1 MQLEV
6 IAQGKT
12 MIRKSGNVYV
22 TTIKSKVLNVEI
34 VKRNIGKQGLP
45 LKLMRD
51 TESGLCILG
60 VLLPT
65 MKKTHLLDG
74 IVEISRNGR
83 ILKVEK
89 REKTT

>member
-22 TTIKSKVLNVEI
+22 TTIESKVLNVEI
-34 VKRNIGKQGLP
+34 VKRNIGKANLP

-65 MKKTHLLDG
+65 MEKNPLLDE
-74 IVEISRNGR
+74 VLEVSRNGR
-83 ILKVEK
+83 IINIERKKK
-89 REKTT
+89 R